1 MTLVELHT
9 HPRRGKHGLDMAVRM
24 LTQAAYRQIHVLCF
38 TDHHEVWTPDELAEV
53 SRLAGDPPVVLLS
66 GQEVSTAEGMD
77 VLVFG
82 WPDAI
87 KRGTPMDRL
96 QELFGG
102 VPGCGIPMVWAHPFR
117 QGMKSWDKNAEA
129 NFRKFD
135 AIEIING
142 NKRHTDA
149 DATMGYNDW
158 RIYRFPATAGTDS
171 HRWRSV
177 GTHPTAF
184 LHPIRNILEL
194 CEELR
199 AGRCLPAAYLEGEPC
214 DLS

>member
-66 GQEVSTAEGMD
+66 GQEVTTKAGRD

-82 WPDAI
+82 DADVI
-87 KRGTPMDRL
+87 PRGTPEWDIGPHYRTL
-96 QELFGG
+96 NHAT
-102 VPGCGIPMVWAHPFR
+102 VWAHPFR
-117 QGMKSWDKNAEA
+117 TSRRTSGRSWEQNPEDDDL
-129 NFRKFD
+129 FD
-135 AIEIING
+135 AVEIVNG
-142 NKRHTDA
+142 NKRHTPTDA
-149 DATMGYNDW
+149 AMGHAEW
-158 RIYRFPATAGTDS
+158 QARRFNATAGTDS

-184 LHPIRNILEL
+184 IHPIRNIEEL